1 LTAQRVSGIIPN
13 MSNPKKLNILRQ
25 ILGPYR
31 KMSEEFLFH
40 CPYCEHRKRKM
51 SINVSKGFWKCW
63 TCDTRGKNIY
73 RIVRKFGTLSQ
84 KSQWRELT
92 STIEY
97 DKLED
102 LFEEKIEEKQI
113 LEMPEGFTSLANKT
127 LPPTGFA
134 ARNYLRKRGVS
145 KQDIV
150 WWKMGYCSGGEY
162 EGRIVIPSFDDE
174 GDLNYFVS
182 RSYEKKAYPKYKN
195 PSASKNIIFNDLF
208 VDWSSDIV
216 LVEGVFDALVA
227 GRNAV
232 PVLGSTLA
240 YNSTLLQKIV
250 KEDAAVYVAL
260 DPDAKKKELEIIKTL
275 LDFDIEVWKVDIG
288 DNEDVGSMGK
298 QDFQKCLSNAALITP
313 DNYLML
319 TLALSV

>member
-1 LTAQRVSGIIPN
+1 

>member
-1 LTAQRVSGIIPN
+1 
-13 MSNPKKLNILRQ
+13 
-25 ILGPYR
+25 
-31 KMSEEFLFH
+31 MSEEFLFH

-73 RIVRKFGTLSQ
+73 RIVRKFGTTSQ

-288 DNEDVGSMGK
+288 DNEDVGSMSK

>member
-1 LTAQRVSGIIPN
+1 
-13 MSNPKKLNILRQ
+13 
-25 ILGPYR
+25 
-31 KMSEEFLFH
+31 MSEEFLFH

>member
-1 LTAQRVSGIIPN
+1 

-288 DNEDVGSMGK
+288 DNEDVGSMK
-298 QDFQKCLSNAALITP
+298 KDQFQRCLKKAALITS

-319 TLALSV
+319 TLTLSV

>member
-1 LTAQRVSGIIPN
+1 
-13 MSNPKKLNILRQ
+13 
-25 ILGPYR
+25 
-31 KMSEEFLFH
+31 MSEEFLFH

-288 DNEDVGSMGK
+288 DNEDVGSMSK
-298 QDFQKCLSNAALITP
+298 QDFQKCLSNAALITS

-319 TLALSV
+319 TLTLSV

>member
-1 LTAQRVSGIIPN
+1 
-13 MSNPKKLNILRQ
+13 MSD
-25 ILGPYR
+25 
-31 KMSEEFLFH
+31 EFLFH

-240 YNSTLLQKIV
+240 YNSALLEKIV
-250 KEDAAVYVAL
+250 KEDAGVYIAL

-288 DNEDVGSMGK
+288 DNEDVGSMSK
-298 QDFQKCLSNAALITP
+298 QDFQKCLNNATLITS

-319 TLALSV
+319 TLSMSV